1 MITQAPPDLIADALI
16 RGSTIALL
24 AVSLTLV
31 YSTMRF
37 ANVAQLELATVGA
50 YVTVSMSG
58 VFIVP
63 VAGIIGGAVAIAL
76 GIALYEL
83 VFRRLLDM
91 GEMPAMIGSLAVSVV
106 VQAVIQL
113 VYGSRPREIPHEL
126 ERAATVLGATITPSQ
141 VRLVV
146 VSVAALAL
154 TGAVLRWTSLGK
166 QVRAVAADPAL
177 ARISG
182 VDQRR
187 VVATVWVLSGG
198 LAALS
203 GIELALQSAAGPTLG
218 FALLLPVFSAA
229 IVGGLGSI
237 LGAVIASYGVALLES
252 LALSID
258 FGGGSGAV
266 ESIPVSYRPAVGF
279 VFLILA
285 LIFRPQGLLGTRLRH
300 V

>member
-1 MITQAPPDLIADALI
+1 MITQAPPELIADALV

-50 YVTVSMSG
+50 YATASLSG
-58 VFIVP
+58 VFVVP
-63 VAGIIGGAVAIAL
+63 VAGLIGGAVAIGL
-76 GIALYEL
+76 GILLYEL
-83 VFRRLLDM
+83 IFRRLLAM
-91 GEMPAMIGSLAVSVV
+91 GEMAAMIGSLAVSMVL
-106 VQAVIQL
+106 QALIQL
-113 VYGSRPREIPHEL
+113 LYGSRPRTIPHEL
-126 ERAATVLGATITPSQ
+126 ERAATVLGAAVTPGQ
-141 VRLVV
+141 ERLVV
-146 VSVAALAL
+146 FSLAALAL
-154 TGAVLRWTSLGK
+154 TGAILRWTPLGK

-203 GIELALQSAAGPTLG
+203 GIELALQSKADPALG
-218 FALLLPVFSAA
+218 FSLLLPVFSAA
-229 IVGGLGSI
+229 IVGGLGSV
-237 LGAVIASYGVALLES
+237 LGAILASYGVALLES
-252 LALSID
+252 FALSID
-258 FGGGSGAV
+258 FSGGSATV
-266 ESIPVSYRPAVGF
+266 EAIPVSYRPAVGF

-285 LIFRPQGLLGTRLRH
+285 LVFRPQGLLGTRVRH